1 MVPLLK
7 KLHEIRYDPDAI
19 AKECEVS
26 LILMVDRFLRKKLV
40 SIDEEDQYG
49 YEMSSHSKST
59 EVLKNMVYQ
68 LFRKIVEI
76 GVWML
81 QDGDRIREKF
91 IVILR
96 KVLFANSEYAYFFE
110 NEGYHKIT
118 LLKTQE
124 FKVPPPLDV
133 DKLISTGELVYEI
146 TEQDDDASKI
156 RRLLNYT
163 QDENRDSKMDYN
175 GHDDKIFK
183 DSDCEESKDSDDV
196 KPNDITGAKAYI
208 ETPGSRKLKGSSLY
222 YGALYNHFCDL
233 GGLRSIILDLKPR
246 QRR

>member
-1 MVPLLK
+1 M
-7 KLHEIRYDPDAI
+7 HT
-19 AKECEVS
+19 
-26 LILMVDRFLRKKLV
+26 
-40 SIDEEDQYG
+40 IDVG
-49 YEMSSHSKST
+49 
-59 EVLKNMVYQ
+59 
-68 LFRKIVEI
+68 
-76 GVWML
+76 
-81 QDGDRIREKF
+81 
-91 IVILR
+91 
-96 KVLFANSEYAYFFE
+96 
-110 NEGYHKIT
+110 
-118 LLKTQE
+118 
-124 FKVPPPLDV
+124 
-133 DKLISTGELVYEI
+133 KLISTGELFYEI

-233 GGLRSIILDLKPR
+233 GGLRSIILICQDKDDEKRVSLNIVSDLVLLLRAWKLYRNER
-246 QRR
+246 QKIILMEFREKLENRLEDVSA